1 MKILL
6 MPSSTAAE
14 LAPWITLGRRLRGLG
29 WQALLAA
36 DPAAVPHIQAARL
49 DAVPLDSAAPLRAR
63 AEMLFAAAQDA
74 VLLLADAEVILLA
87 ASVAEARHLPLITVD
102 FTPPLPK
109 ALLPRW
115 RVLLPDLDRW
125 RDWLVQRPDL
135 NAFRRAQGLPALP
148 WLPSP
153 DMAAPVLRLAAY
165 SPRLAAPP
173 AAMAGTGFWLD
184 ETPPDWRAPADL
196 LAFLAVPNAPA
207 CVLLDE
213 ALTPATEAL
222 LHGAARYHGRVLFVN
237 LTNAPVPP
245 QLPPD
250 AFWTDATPLSWLLPR
265 CTALLSSGAYSAC
278 AAALKAG
285 VPQWILPDEGTAG
298 IYGRLIAALGMGLP
312 PADAAALNAEEIER
326 GLRMLRADPGY
337 RHKAAQLRHELRSE
351 QGMDT
356 ALRWIQSIVMQQQ
369 RAAAEPLRPE

>member
-6 MPSSTAAE
+6 IPSSTAAE
-14 LAPWITLGRRLRGLG
+14 IAPWITLGRRLRGLG

-36 DPAAVPHIQAARL
+36 DPGSVAMIQAARL
-49 DAVPLDSAAPLRAR
+49 EAVPIDPYAPLRVR
-63 AEMLFAAAQDA
+63 AEMLFAAAQDG
-74 VLLLADAEVILLA
+74 VLLLADAGALSLA
-87 ASVAEARHLPLITVD
+87 ASVAEARHLPLISID

-115 RVLLPDLDRW
+115 RVLLPALDRW
-125 RDWLVQRPDL
+125 RDWLAQRPDL
-135 NAFRRAQGLPALP
+135 NAFRRMQGLPALP
-148 WLPSP
+148 WLPPSHL
-153 DMAAPVLRLAAY
+153 AALVLHLAAY
-165 SPRLAAPP
+165 PSRLATPP
-173 AAMAGTGFWLD
+173 AGVTGTGFWLD
-184 ETPPDWRAPADL
+184 ETPPDWRAPAEL
-196 LAFLAVPNAPA
+196 LTFLDAPNAPA
-207 CVLLDE
+207 CVLLDD
-213 ALTPATEAL
+213 ALTPATEVL
-222 LHGAARYHGRVLFVN
+222 LQGIARSHGRVLFVN
-237 LTNAPVPP
+237 LTNAPAPP
-245 QLPPD
+245 ELPPD
-250 AFWTDATPLSWLLPR
+250 VFWTDAAPLSWLLPR
-265 CTALLSSGAYSAC
+265 CAALLSAGAYSAC

-285 VPQWILPDEGTAG
+285 VPQWILVNDGAAG

-369 RAAAEPLRPE
+369 PAAEPLRPE

>member
-6 MPSSTAAE
+6 IPSSTTAE

-36 DPAAVPHIQAARL
+36 DPASVAMIQAARL
-49 DAVPLDSAAPLRAR
+49 DAVAVDPAAPLRVR
-63 AEMLFAAAQDA
+63 AEMLFAAAQDG
-74 VLLLADAEVILLA
+74 VLLLADAGAMLLA
-87 ASVAEARHLPLITVD
+87 ASVAEARHLPLITID

-115 RVLLPDLDRW
+115 RVLLPDLERW
-125 RDWLVQRPDL
+125 RDWLAQRPDL

-148 WLPSP
+148 WLPP
-153 DMAAPVLRLAAY
+153 PHLAAHVLRLAAY
-165 SPRLAAPP
+165 SPRLATPP
-173 AAMAGTGFWLD
+173 AGVTGTGFWLE
-184 ETPPDWRAPADL
+184 ETPPDWRAPAEL
-196 LAFLAVPNAPA
+196 LTFLDAPNAPA
-207 CVLLDE
+207 CVLLDD
-213 ALTPATEAL
+213 ALTPATEVL
-222 LHGAARYHGRVLFVN
+222 LQGIARSHGRVLFVN
-237 LTNAPVPP
+237 LTNAPAPP
-245 QLPPD
+245 ELPPD
-250 AFWTDATPLSWLLPR
+250 VFWTDAAPLSWLLPR

-285 VPQWILPDEGTAG
+285 VPQWILADDGAAG

-312 PADAAALNAEEIER
+312 PADGAALNAEEIER

-369 RAAAEPLRPE
+369 PAAEPLRPE